1 MEKKEKKKLGYDPS
15 DIALAYNL
23 QVNNSCDSLNAWLSA
38 SFTFNDFE
46 QQFFEK
52 IYKDAHLD
60 AGYWNEEELK
70 IKMVGLLFSLADVEI
85 LGKAKVFYERPLAK
99 KVGNYDLAVI
109 CDCLVATPLPFN
121 KPTKPYFFLQEF
133 KKKRGEKNDPE
144 GQLLTAMLIAQ
155 AQNEDDKP
163 VYGGYLFGSLW
174 NFATLLGNQYCVS
187 KEYNATRRDDLLQ
200 IIFILRHL
208 KEIIMNR

>member
-1 MEKKEKKKLGYDPS
+1 MEKVKLGYDPS

-23 QVNNSCDSLNAWLSA
+23 QVNNGCEFLNSWISSTYTL
-38 SFTFNDFE
+38 NDFE
-46 QQFFEK
+46 EAFFEK
-52 IYKDAHLD
+52 IYKDAHVD

-70 IKMVGLLFSLADVEI
+70 IKMVGLLFSLADIEVA
-85 LGKAKVFYERPLAK
+85 GKAKVFYERPISK
-99 KVGNYDLAVI
+99 TVGNHDLAVI

-144 GQLLTAMLIAQ
+144 GQLLTAMLISQ
-155 AQNEDDKP
+155 EQNQDNKP
-163 VYGGYLFGSLW
+163 IYGGYLFGSLW

-187 KEYNATRRDDLLQ
+187 REFNATRRDDLLQ
-200 IIFILRHL
+200 IIFILRHI
-208 KEIIMNR
+208 KELILNR

>member
-1 MEKKEKKKLGYDPS
+1 MEKIKLGYDPS
-15 DIALAYNL
+15 DIALAYDL
-23 QVNNSCDSLNAWLSA
+23 EVNTSCEILRDWISA
-38 SFTFNDFE
+38 TYTFNDFE
-46 QQFFEK
+46 QTFFER
-52 IYKDAHLD
+52 IYRDAHVD

-70 IKMVGLLFSLADVEI
+70 IKMVGLLFSLADIEI

-99 KVGNYDLAVI
+99 KVGDYDLAVI

-155 AQNEDDKP
+155 AQNEDNKP
-163 VYGGYLFGSLW
+163 IYGGYLFGSLW
-174 NFATLLGNQYCVS
+174 NFATLIDNKYCVS
-187 KEYNATRRDDLLQ
+187 REFNATRRDDLLH
-200 IIFILRHL
+200 IIYILRKI
-208 KEIIMNR
+208 KEIVLNR

>member
-1 MEKKEKKKLGYDPS
+1 MENIKLGYDPS

-23 QVNNSCDSLNAWLSA
+23 QVNNTCSELNAWLA
-38 SFTFNDFE
+38 ATFTLNDFE
-46 QQFFEK
+46 QAFFEK

-70 IKMVGLLFSLADVEI
+70 IKMVGLLFSLADIEI
-85 LGKAKVFYERPLAK
+85 PKKAKVFYERPIAK
-99 KVGNYDLAVI
+99 RVGDYDLAVI

-155 AQNEDDKP
+155 EQNQDGKP
-163 VYGGYLFGSLW
+163 IYGGYLFGSLW
-174 NFATLLGNQYCVS
+174 NFATLQGNQYCVS
-187 KEYNATRRDDLLQ
+187 REYNATRRDDLLQ

-208 KEIIMNR
+208 KELILNR

>member
-1 MEKKEKKKLGYDPS
+1 MENIKLGYDPS

-23 QVNNSCDSLNAWLSA
+23 QVNNTCAELNAWLETT
-38 SFTFNDFE
+38 FTLNDFE
-46 QQFFEK
+46 HAFFEK

-70 IKMVGLLFSLADVEI
+70 IKMVGLLFSLADIEVQ
-85 LGKAKVFYERPLAK
+85 GKAKVFYERPIAK
-99 KVGNYDLAVI
+99 RVGDYDLAVI

-155 AQNEDDKP
+155 EQNQDGKP
-163 VYGGYLFGSLW
+163 IYGGYLFGSLW
-174 NFATLLGNQYCVS
+174 NFATLQSNQYCVS
-187 KEYNATRRDDLLQ
+187 REFNATRKDDLLQ

-208 KEIIMNR
+208 KELILNR